1 MSKKW
6 SKAAGRKKK
15 RKKGYTYYYI
25 FSLGTYWGQ
34 VALKNHS
41 SCLND
46 TSVKGRRFSSET
58 TRSLLVPIWSSWV
71 SPIPQWAIMIQKC
84 LELVLFCHISNL
96 KRTKFIIWVGFN
108 QTFPQ
113 ISTFWWWNP
122 FLCCAQLF
130 ASKNNPLLIQCHYIM
145 DLQFSPWMENE
156 KWKEMAC

>member
-1 MSKKW
+1 MKYIVLKVYYIYFCKYKYNVSTYLPNWNERALSRKGGRFFLLRHLANGLLILYYFSQKYTKMSKKW

-84 LELVLFCHISNL
+84 LE
-96 KRTKFIIWVGFN
+96 
-108 QTFPQ
+108 
-113 ISTFWWWNP
+113 
-122 FLCCAQLF
+122 
-130 ASKNNPLLIQCHYIM
+130 
-145 DLQFSPWMENE
+145 
-156 KWKEMAC
+156 